1 VNPIRLVSGAVT
13 LPAHA
18 AAAVIGTSVG
28 VATTGVRTTARALAR
43 VIEQVS
49 GSASAPSAP
58 WPTDRPADSHSARP
72 TEVDAVLG
80 ARRSTTDAP
89 SQAPSPAAGATT
101 SAVTTTPPTKAP
113 AKRTAATKAPAKK
126 AAAKKAPARK
136 ATARKAASKKAP
148 SKQAAVLAPAL
159 GLSEA
164 EVEDLDAA
172 SADDITTPSGIPAAG
187 EGFNPDTTDTDLH
200 QPGTE
205 PLMDPATVK
214 AVASESEVLRR
225 AADTDKG

>member
-1 VNPIRLVSGAVT
+1 MNPIRLVSGAVT

-18 AAAVIGTSVG
+18 AAAVIGTTVG
-28 VATTGVRTTARALAR
+28 IATTGARTTVRVLGR

-49 GSASAPSAP
+49 GSEAVPARSWPADRSAPVDATAPTTSPATSASATAP
-58 WPTDRPADSHSARP
+58 APATPESPVA
-72 TEVDAVLG
+72 TA
-80 ARRSTTDAP
+80 AAITT
-89 SQAPSPAAGATT
+89 ATGT
-101 SAVTTTPPTKAP
+101 AP
-113 AKRTAATKAPAKK
+113 AKKAAKKAPAKK
-126 AAAKKAPARK
+126 AAARKAPA
-136 ATARKAASKKAP
+136 KKAP
-148 SKQAAVLAPAL
+148 SAQAAVLAPAL

-164 EVEDLDAA
+164 EVEAGL
-172 SADDITTPSGIPAAG
+172 ADTADEVMTPSGIPAAG

-214 AVASESEVLRR
+214 SVASESEVLRR

>member
-28 VATTGVRTTARALAR
+28 VATTGVRTTARAVAR

-49 GSASAPSAP
+49 GSGSAPSAP
-58 WPTDRPADSHSARP
+58 WPTDRPADSRANRP
-72 TEVDAVLG
+72 ASTDIDPVLG
-80 ARRSTTDAP
+80 ARRSTTAAP
-89 SQAPSPAAGATT
+89 STATGAST
-101 SAVTTTPPTKAP
+101 ATKAP
-113 AKRTAATKAPAKK
+113 AAKAPAKKTAGKKTAARKAPAKK
-126 AAAKKAPARK
+126 AAPR
-136 ATARKAASKKAP
+136 KAP

-159 GLSEA
+159 GLSET
-164 EVEDLDAA
+164 EVEAELDAA
-172 SADDITTPSGIPAAG
+172 STDDITTPSGIPAAG

>member
-1 VNPIRLVSGAVT
+1 MNPIRLVSGAVT

-28 VATTGVRTTARALAR
+28 IATTGMRTTARVVAR

-49 GSASAPSAP
+49 GAGPAPSAP
-58 WPTDRPADSHSARP
+58 WPTDRPVP
-72 TEVDAVLG
+72 TEVDPVLG
-80 ARRSTTDAP
+80 AQRSTTDAP
-89 SQAPSPAAGATT
+89 STAPTPTPAVTKPAAE
-101 SAVTTTPPTKAP
+101 
-113 AKRTAATKAPAKK
+113 KAPAKK
-126 AAAKKAPARK
+126 TAARKAPARK
-136 ATARKAASKKAP
+136 AAAKRAP

-164 EVEDLDAA
+164 EVEQLDTA
-172 SADDITTPSGIPAAG
+172 STDDITTPSGIPAAG
-187 EGFNPDTTDTDLH
+187 EGINPDTTETDLH

-214 AVASESEVLRR
+214 AVASESATLSR

>member
-28 VATTGVRTTARALAR
+28 IATTGVRTTARVLGR

-49 GSASAPSAP
+49 GSGSEPAAP
-58 WPTDRPADSHSARP
+58 WPAARP
-72 TEVDAVLG
+72 TDEPDSTEVDPVLG
-80 ARRSTTDAP
+80 ARRSSTDAP
-89 SQAPSPAAGATT
+89 AAQEPATEPATEPAAKKT
-101 SAVTTTPPTKAP
+101 P
-113 AKRTAATKAPAKK
+113 AKKTPAKKTPAKK
-126 AAAKKAPARK
+126 AAA
-136 ATARKAASKKAP
+136 KKAP

-164 EVEDLDAA
+164 EVEAELEAGT
-172 SADDITTPSGIPAAG
+172 ADEITTPSGIPAAG
-187 EGFNPDTTDTDLH
+187 RGVNPDTTDTDLY

-214 AVASESEVLRR
+214 SVASESEVLQR

>member
-28 VATTGVRTTARALAR
+28 VATTGVRTTARAVAR

-49 GSASAPSAP
+49 GSGPAPSAP
-58 WPTDRPADSHSARP
+58 WPTDRPADSGAERP
-72 TEVDAVLG
+72 ASTEVDPVLG
-80 ARRSTTDAP
+80 ARRSATDAA
-89 SQAPSPAAGATT
+89 STSTSTAAGAGAT
-101 SAVTTTPPTKAP
+101 SGGTTKAP
-113 AKRTAATKAPAKK
+113 ATKAPARKTAARKAPAKK
-126 AAAKKAPARK
+126 AAR
-136 ATARKAASKKAP
+136 KKAP

-159 GLSEA
+159 GLSET
-164 EVEDLDAA
+164 EVEAELAAA
-172 SADDITTPSGIPAAG
+172 SPDDITTPSGIPAAG

-225 AADTDKG
+225 ASDTDKG

>member
-28 VATTGVRTTARALAR
+28 VATTGARTTARVVAR
-43 VIEQVS
+43 FIEQVS
-49 GSASAPSAP
+49 GSGPAPSTPSTP
-58 WPTDRPADSHSARP
+58 WPTDRPAGSRDDQPPS
-72 TEVDAVLG
+72 TEVDPMLG

-89 SQAPSPAAGATT
+89 S
-101 SAVTTTPPTKAP
+101 TTTAATASAATKAP
-113 AKRTAATKAPAKK
+113 AKAPAKKTPAKKSAARKAPAKK
-126 AAAKKAPARK
+126 AAAR
-136 ATARKAASKKAP
+136 KAP

-164 EVEDLDAA
+164 EVESELDAA
-172 SADDITTPSGIPAAG
+172 STDDITTPSGIPAAG
-187 EGFNPDTTDTDLH
+187 EGFNPDTTETDLL

-214 AVASESEVLRR
+214 AVASESDVLRR

>member
-1 VNPIRLVSGAVT
+1 MNPIRLVSGAVT

-28 VATTGVRTTARALAR
+28 IATTGVRTTARVVAR
-43 VIEQVS
+43 VIEQMS
-49 GSASAPSAP
+49 GAGPAPSAP
-58 WPTDRPADSHSARP
+58 WPADRPVS
-72 TEVDAVLG
+72 TEVDPVPVAQ
-80 ARRSTTDAP
+80 RSTTDAP
-89 SQAPSPAAGATT
+89 STAPTPTAAPTVMKP
-101 SAVTTTPPTKAP
+101 AVTKPAVTKP
-113 AKRTAATKAPAKK
+113 AATKP
-126 AAAKKAPARK
+126 AAKKAPAK
-136 ATARKAASKKAP
+136 KTAARKAAAKKAP

-164 EVEDLDAA
+164 EVEQLDAA
-172 SADDITTPSGIPAAG
+172 GTDDITTPSGIPAAG
-187 EGFNPDTTDTDLH
+187 EGINPDTTETDLH

-214 AVASESEVLRR
+214 AVASESATLRR

>member
-1 VNPIRLVSGAVT
+1 MNPIRLVSGAVT

-28 VATTGVRTTARALAR
+28 VATTGVRTTARAVAR

-49 GSASAPSAP
+49 GSAPAPSAP
-58 WPTDRPADSHSARP
+58 WPTDRPADSRADRP
-72 TEVDAVLG
+72 AEVDAVLG

-89 SQAPSPAAGATT
+89 APAPAADATT
-101 SAVTTTPPTKAP
+101 STATKASAP
-113 AKRTAATKAPAKK
+113 KAPGKKAAATKAPAKK
-126 AAAKKAPARK
+126 AAAKKAAGK
-136 ATARKAASKKAP
+136 KAAAKKAP

-172 SADDITTPSGIPAAG
+172 STDDITTPSGIPAAG

-214 AVASESEVLRR
+214 AVSSESEVLRR

>member
-1 VNPIRLVSGAVT
+1 MNPIRLVSGAVT

-28 VATTGVRTTARALAR
+28 LATTGVRTTARVVAR
-43 VIEQVS
+43 IIGQAS
-49 GSASAPSAP
+49 GSSPAPSAP
-58 WPTDRPADSHSARP
+58 WPTDRPVDRP
-72 TEVDAVLG
+72 VDLPASTEVDPVLG
-80 ARRSTTDAP
+80 VTK
-89 SQAPSPAAGATT
+89 PAA
-101 SAVTTTPPTKAP
+101 K
-113 AKRTAATKAPAKK
+113 KAPAKK
-126 AAAKKAPARK
+126 AAAKRAPARK
-136 ATARKAASKKAP
+136 AAAKKAP

-164 EVEDLDAA
+164 EVEQLDAA
-172 SADDITTPSGIPAAG
+172 STDDITTPSGIPAAG
-187 EGFNPDTTDTDLH
+187 EGINPDTTETDLH

-214 AVASESEVLRR
+214 AVASESATLRR

>member
-1 VNPIRLVSGAVT
+1 MNPIRLVSGAVT

-28 VATTGVRTTARALAR
+28 IATTGVRTTARVVAR

-49 GSASAPSAP
+49 GAGPAPSAP
-58 WPTDRPADSHSARP
+58 WPTDRPVP
-72 TEVDAVLG
+72 TEVDPVLG
-80 ARRSTTDAP
+80 AQRSTTDAP
-89 SQAPSPAAGATT
+89 STAPTATVTKPAA
-101 SAVTTTPPTKAP
+101 TKP
-113 AKRTAATKAPAKK
+113 AAEKAPAKK
-126 AAAKKAPARK
+126 TAARKAPARK
-136 ATARKAASKKAP
+136 AAAKKAP

-164 EVEDLDAA
+164 EVEQLDAA
-172 SADDITTPSGIPAAG
+172 GTDEITTPSGIPAAG
-187 EGFNPDTTDTDLH
+187 EGINPDTTETDLH

-205 PLMDPATVK
+205 PLIDPATVK
-214 AVASESEVLRR
+214 AVASESATLSR